1 MKLISLLL
9 CFSLT
14 GISPQNQEKK
24 SLQYAIEQAFTTCIP
39 TKSDQPL
46 EEMVTALTSDFEQ
59 EDTISTRYWL
69 SYAYYYQALFAGE
82 INKNEN
88 WEYLV
93 PEAIIKYSSNTI
105 EIIPEGVTSEG
116 LTVYF

>member
-59 EDTISTRYWL
+59 EDTI
-69 SYAYYYQALFAGE
+69 
-82 INKNEN
+82 
-88 WEYLV
+88 
-93 PEAIIKYSSNTI
+93 
-105 EIIPEGVTSEG
+105 
-116 LTVYF
+116 